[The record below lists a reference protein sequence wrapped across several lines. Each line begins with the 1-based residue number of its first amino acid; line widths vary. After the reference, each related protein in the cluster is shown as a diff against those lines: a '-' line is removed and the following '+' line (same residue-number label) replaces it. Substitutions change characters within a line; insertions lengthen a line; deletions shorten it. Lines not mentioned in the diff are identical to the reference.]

1 MNRFISIL
9 LISLL
14 TLSVYAYEP
23 EYSYSVISTR
33 HYGAQSD
40 ADNGY
45 ERQNNYNSSYGIH
58 TSTQSDSYHSSYGSD
73 YRSDRISANTFS
85 STPSMEITTMLPTI
99 DENNNG
105 YGGPR
110 RSSGVRPPQR
120 EEGEG
125 DSKPGEGDNQEGDN
139 WNDPNSTP
147 LGDTPWFFMLLL
159 VAGYA
164 LRVARKHK
172 LLSCLANRET
182 R

>member
-1 MNRFISIL
+1 MNRYISIL
-9 LISLL
+9 FISLF

-40 ADNGY
+40 ADNDRY
-45 ERQNNYNSSYGIH
+45 SQNDYYNSYRVR
-58 TSTQSDSYHSSYGSD
+58 TQTNSDSYHSSYGSD
-73 YRSDRISANTFS
+73 RVDRISANTFS

-99 DENNNG
+99 DENHNG

-120 EEGEG
+120 EVGEG

-139 WNDPNSTP
+139 WNDPNATP
-147 LGDTPWFFMLLL
+147 LGATPWFFMLLL

-164 LRVARKHK
+164 IFSARKYRAEK
-172 LLSCLANRET
+172 KTL
-182 R
+182 

>member
-120 EEGEG
+120 EIDGPDTTDPNVKEPET
-125 DSKPGEGDNQEGDN
+125 
-139 WNDPNSTP
+139 NDPNATP

-172 LLSCLANRET
+172 LLSCLAIRET

>member
-1 MNRFISIL
+1 MTRFISIL

-120 EEGEG
+120 EVDLG
-125 DSKPGEGDNQEGDN
+125 DGDVKEPET
-139 WNDPNSTP
+139 NDPNATP